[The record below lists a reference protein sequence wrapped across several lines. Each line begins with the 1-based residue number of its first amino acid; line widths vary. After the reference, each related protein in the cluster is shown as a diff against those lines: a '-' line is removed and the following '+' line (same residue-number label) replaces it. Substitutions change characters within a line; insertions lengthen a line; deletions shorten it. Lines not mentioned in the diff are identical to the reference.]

1 MHFLN
6 LGDTKLKKKMK
17 ERERAAES
25 YRTKL
30 VEVSLANEDDIVIER
45 IFTNLT
51 GMAICDCLLI

>member
-1 MHFLN
+1 
-6 LGDTKLKKKMK
+6 MK

-51 GMAICDCLLI
+51 GMAVCDCLLI